1 MVNST
6 NLGLDNS
13 KRIVGEEPKKK
24 GRAIKTEVKPSRLTD
39 EETDSAYDRA
49 CRISDAAWRSICLN
63 YHQ

>member
-24 GRAIKTEVKPSRLTD
+24 GRTTNTEVKPSRLTD
-39 EETDSAYDRA
+39 EETDIAYERA
-49 CRISDAAWRSICLN
+49 FRISDVAWRSICLN
-63 YHQ
+63 YQR